1 MDSWLNFNLD
11 NMEKNKKY
19 IEPTEKQIK
28 NKMELENKSY
38 YNAREEL
45 RKLYNGKVPHGHQSW
60 GDYWKSY

>member
-1 MDSWLNFNLD
+1 
-11 NMEKNKKY
+11 MEKNKKY

>member
-1 MDSWLNFNLD
+1 MS
-11 NMEKNKKY
+11 KKY

-28 NKMELENKSY
+28 NKMKLEGKSY

-45 RKLYNGKVPHGHQSW
+45 RKLYNGKVPDGYSSW